1 MYLFFLSRRNLG
13 WRRLAL
19 WEMSSGEVC
28 ARGVFNVSAL
38 APVYYGRLQ
47 GGIHTVRWRCA
58 WQIVWVD
65 AAENLR
71 RARGRCHRAAVADG
85 RHVQKSFLDFVLSS
99 ESQLDIWFDL
109 IWVDSLCNCGGAWH
123 IVSFSYDSYLTRIL
137 YVSYTYLYVSYTYL
151 IRIESSIHSYYVLWK
166 CVTNRIVSHTIRT
179 SYISHT
185 YLIEHSL
192 LWRVTNRIVS
202 HTIRISYVCHTYR
215 IEHSFIVCNVEI

>member
-1 MYLFFLSRRNLG
+1 MASCVVSNIPWGFQHFCFFLLMYLFFLSRRNLE
-13 WRRLAL
+13 WRRLAV

-85 RHVQKSFLDFVLSS
+85 RHVQKSFFDFVLSFK
-99 ESQLDIWFDL
+99 SQLDIWFDL
-109 IWVDSLCNCGGAWH
+109 IWFELIRYV
-123 IVSFSYDSYLTRIL
+123 IVEVRDTLYRFHTIRIL
-137 YVSYTYLYVSYTYL
+137 HVSYTYLLRIYTYRIRVSYELNRAFTHIMYCGSAWQIASYLIRFVPHTYL
-151 IRIESSIHSYYVLWK
+151 IRI
-166 CVTNRIVSHTIRT
+166 
-179 SYISHT
+179 
-185 YLIEHSL
+185 
-192 LWRVTNRIVS
+192 
-202 HTIRISYVCHTYR
+202 
-215 IEHSFIVCNVEI
+215 